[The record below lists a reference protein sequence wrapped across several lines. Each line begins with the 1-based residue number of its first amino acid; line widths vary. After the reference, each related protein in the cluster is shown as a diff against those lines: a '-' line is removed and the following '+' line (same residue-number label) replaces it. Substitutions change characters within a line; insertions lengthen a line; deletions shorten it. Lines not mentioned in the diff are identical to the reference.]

1 MSGHGT
7 PLWNELSTS
16 DVEAAKAFYA
26 RLLGWQYDIMPMPE
40 GDYVV
45 AKAGDAMTGGIMKLP
60 MPEMAS
66 QWVPYFHVDDVDAA
80 HAVAAEAGGTTLTP
94 VHRRVECR
102 PHVLGHRPDRGH
114 GRLHDAVGGDHRGGV
129 GGLTCLRGRAEAA
142 TSDAGDGVSGHD
154 AGKGLGMGRGNRRSI
169 QDGYARGGFEPPVDT
184 RQGRRHR

>member
-1 MSGHGT
+1 LPPWQGEDLAMSGHGT

-94 VHRRVECR
+94 VTDVSNVGRMFWPPTR
-102 PHVLGHRPDRGH
+102 PGPW
-114 GRLHDAVGGDHRGGV
+114 
-129 GGLTCLRGRAEAA
+129 
-142 TSDAGDGVSGHD
+142 SPS
-154 AGKGLGMGRGNRRSI
+154 
-169 QDGYARGGFEPPVDT
+169 
-184 RQGRRHR
+184 